1 MGSAKKQNKSYRT
14 RATRSQGRSNLLT
27 SDPLQNTVLLNNQ
40 LGTLGLYAA
49 PTIGDGNCL
58 FRALSDQYYGS
69 PSRYAEVRR
78 EICDFIESHSER
90 YEGFVDV
97 DEFGDTGVRKDKGGG
112 LAAYVAGMRQN
123 ATYGGHMELSAFAH
137 LTKRNIKVIQPGLVY
152 VIQSDPQLPKSP
164 KSPSKKP
171 GDSPLKYTR
180 SNSAKGLDGDGD
192 ASMSS
197 KADQDSTIYV
207 AYHDWEHFSSVR
219 NLRGPHSGIPRVREA
234 APPPTA
240 GSSSSASPPPEE
252 HLPPSKARKKE
263 RERKEKEKK
272 EATRFKAKEKA
283 ASNPEKPKSAQRTGF
298 KLKIPPRVSL
308 PPPILTTTA
317 PTPISLGG
325 SPLSSLPPSPS
336 PDDHEDPFDATTVL
350 LPPSAPPSVATSPPV
365 SHSPS
370 PVPGTSSEQ
379 LSEPEDADMD
389 SPTADLSATVT
400 LPPLP
405 SAPSTQSLPSIVTYS
420 SAYTP
425 YPLNFVSYPYTY
437 GSYPAHLTQKTPTAT
452 TVSYSY
458 PSFPISNTGAGS
470 GSEAIASSASA
481 SASTSNIAYHSA
493 QTPTANYQKSPSS
506 LYVDDAMATIHS
518 NSHPAPT
525 PPPHSGY
532 FVTNDSSKGP
542 VTVAIDPL
550 SNLTHLTHLLPPPR
564 IQRSPKRSF
573 EESLGG
579 EEGGG
584 SNESSGISSGSSG
597 STESKRSRMEVHS
610 VDAVAVDG
618 RKEAM
623 VGDSPEPD
631 HASSTLPSLE
641 GPSTSAADS
650 QTAARR
656 SSARHPPA
664 LASSVSRTCTSE
676 LSEESGGE
684 DEADGDNDA
693 DNDDD
698 DEDYVDDEDTHGD
711 EEGDDDGE
719 EDDLKPNLNRV
730 TRSYVIPK
738 ATKTRL
744 GGGKGSGTV
753 SLERPL
759 TRRQRKKLG
768 LPKSRNVNVAPGKVI
783 VPRNVSYNPVSSAS
797 VEWTANGNGRVDV
810 RGFRELKI

>member
-1 MGSAKKQNKSYRT
+1 MSLRSTAAKKSKI
-14 RATRSQGRSNLLT
+14 A
-27 SDPLQNTVLLNNQ
+27 LQKTWR
-40 LGTLGLYAA
+40 
-49 PTIGDGNCL
+49 
-58 FRALSDQYYGS
+58 F
-69 PSRYAEVRR
+69 
-78 EICDFIESHSER
+78 
-90 YEGFVDV
+90 
-97 DEFGDTGVRKDKGGG
+97 
-112 LAAYVAGMRQN
+112 
-123 ATYGGHMELSAFAH
+123 
-137 LTKRNIKVIQPGLVY
+137 
-152 VIQSDPQLPKSP
+152 
-164 KSPSKKP
+164 
-171 GDSPLKYTR
+171 PLKYTR

-336 PDDHEDPFDATTVL
+336 PDDHEDPFDATT
-350 LPPSAPPSVATSPPV
+350 
-365 SHSPS
+365 
-370 PVPGTSSEQ
+370 

-405 SAPSTQSLPSIVTYS
+405 SAPST
-420 SAYTP
+420 
-425 YPLNFVSYPYTY
+425 
-437 GSYPAHLTQKTPTAT
+437 H
-452 TVSYSY
+452 
-458 PSFPISNTGAGS
+458 NTGAGS

-597 STESKRSRMEVHS
+597 
-610 VDAVAVDG
+610 
-618 RKEAM
+618 
-623 VGDSPEPD
+623 
-631 HASSTLPSLE
+631 
-641 GPSTSAADS
+641 
-650 QTAARR
+650 
-656 SSARHPPA
+656 A
-664 LASSVSRTCTSE
+664 L
-676 LSEESGGE
+676 
-684 DEADGDNDA
+684 
-693 DNDDD
+693 
-698 DEDYVDDEDTHGD
+698 
-711 EEGDDDGE
+711 
-719 EDDLKPNLNRV
+719 RV
-730 TRSYVIPK
+730 N
-738 ATKTRL
+738 
-744 GGGKGSGTV
+744 G
-753 SLERPL
+753 
-759 TRRQRKKLG
+759 
-768 LPKSRNVNVAPGKVI
+768 
-783 VPRNVSYNPVSSAS
+783 
-797 VEWTANGNGRVDV
+797 VEWRFILLMLLLLMAGR
-810 RGFRELKI
+810 RRW